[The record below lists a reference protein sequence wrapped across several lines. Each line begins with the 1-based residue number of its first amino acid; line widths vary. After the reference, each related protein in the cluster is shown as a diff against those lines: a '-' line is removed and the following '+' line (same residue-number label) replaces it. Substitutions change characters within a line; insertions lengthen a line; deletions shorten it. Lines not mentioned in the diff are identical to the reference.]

1 MNAHDPLL
9 TAKESA
15 EILTISLPTFYRLLK
30 RGRIPQAVRFG
41 TYPRW
46 PQSEILGVIEAA
58 KQQRAA

>member
-1 MNAHDPLL
+1 MNAHDRLL

-15 EILTISLPTFYRLLK
+15 ELLTVSLPTFYRLLK
-30 RGRIPQAVRFG
+30 RGRVPQAVRVG

-46 PQSEILGVIEAA
+46 PQSEILGVIETA

>member
-15 EILTISLPTFYRLLK
+15 ELLTVSIPTFYRLIQK
-30 RGRIPQAVRFG
+30 GRIPKGVRLG
-41 TYPRW
+41 DHPRW

-58 KQQRAA
+58 KQKRAA